1 MIKLDLDNINLL
13 DVISSDIENN
23 LDYYYDE
30 YCKIYKSNIATDYIF
45 QFDSL
50 LLFFNFKLGKKYQ
63 SYFENI
69 NEYNKPI
76 LFLKMNNRLTISLFL
91 KDILQQNFKNKDYF
105 HKYIIKKIH
114 ESKQELF
121 STNNFSYYVNLQDI
135 FNLKG
140 NWNIFEFLNKS
151 QIIKLIKKIEND
163 IANSET
169 LLKKEEIFSNF
180 LKKFYYRNI
189 LNCEERKEILPPIF
203 LEISNLINTYVEQ
216 TNFIPKGYE
225 EYIKMIMKYDE
236 KEIDR
241 FVFLQ
246 NILLTKNTRL
256 ICETLD
262 IYIDHQ
268 CSVNKIKNIIEELQ
282 FDNHYFNI
290 TGFGNYSYQLNKFNL
305 NYYDKNNN
313 ILNPNKLLRIDDIKD
328 SQVYNNKYI
337 QTKINFYNKLL
348 EMNIEELTEDF
359 ISEIKEY
366 IEKLKNKNKDNF
378 IEIK

>member
-30 YCKIYKSNIATDYIF
+30 YCKSDKSNTFKSFIF
-45 QFDSL
+45 KSDSL
-50 LLFFNFKLGKKYQ
+50 FLFFNFKLGQKYQ
-63 SYFENI
+63 SSFEDI
-69 NEYNKPI
+69 DTYDKSI
-76 LFLKMNNRLTISLFL
+76 LFLKTDNRFTIGLFL
-91 KDILQQNFKNKDYF
+91 KDILKQNFKNKNDF
-105 HKYIIKKIH
+105 HKYIIKKNH
-114 ESKQELF
+114 ESKQELL
-121 STNNFSYYVNLQDI
+121 STNDSSYYVNLHDI

-140 NWNIFEFLNKS
+140 NWNIFEVLNQS
-151 QIIKLIKKIEND
+151 QIIKLIKKIEVD
-163 IANSET
+163 IKNSET

-216 TNFIPKGYE
+216 KKFIPKGYE
-225 EYIKMIMKYDE
+225 EYIKMIMKYDK

-268 CSVNKIKNIIEELQ
+268 CSINKIKNIIKELQ

-313 ILNPNKLLRIDDIKD
+313 ILNPNKLLRIDDIND
-328 SQVYNNKYI
+328 FQVYNNKYI

-348 EMNIEELTEDF
+348 EMNIEELTEDY